1 MKHVLKVALPCALLL
16 TGASSWLR
24 ADEWDKKTDVTIS
37 NPIEI
42 PGKVLAPGKYIF
54 KLVDSPSNRHIVEV
68 TSEDGKQVYAVMF
81 TVAARR
87 TTPSKQIL
95 SFYEMPQGQ
104 PEAVRYWFWPGELD
118 GQEFTYPHNR
128 AVEISKATGI
138 DVKEQPSDFN
148 PETAAKSSNTQ
159 VSEEKTPAEPSPLVA
174 QAATPPPVEIAQN
187 TPPAPPQRTEE
198 PRSQEVTPAPTPVPS
213 NTTPP
218 AAQPLPQTASNLP
231 LLALL
236 GSLSLAAGFAA
247 NRARKLME

>member
-1 MKHVLKVALPCALLL
+1 MKHVLKVALPCTLLL

-138 DVKEQPSDFN
+138 
-148 PETAAKSSNTQ
+148 
-159 VSEEKTPAEPSPLVA
+159 
-174 QAATPPPVEIAQN
+174 
-187 TPPAPPQRTEE
+187 
-198 PRSQEVTPAPTPVPS
+198 
-213 NTTPP
+213 
-218 AAQPLPQTASNLP
+218 
-231 LLALL
+231 
-236 GSLSLAAGFAA
+236 
-247 NRARKLME
+247 